1 MPGVALIKNSS
12 LPEGQD
18 AITHNSEFAGVQLK
32 ILLTQLQQVLQASN
46 RQALTT
52 FLMQDSSLTTSQRRL
67 LMGFLGSTDHASIG
81 NRDELTGLLTRSNLL
96 DRLAQEGLSAEGKQ
110 NRLAICFLDLD
121 DFKEINDQHGHAIG
135 DQVLTEIGARIL
147 AAVRPNDLAVRWGG
161 DEFIVLF
168 EGVHTKDLAM
178 QLATR
183 LHGIIATPLQ
193 LKPDHPMRLFLG
205 ASIGVALTTDEKLP
219 VTDLINQADQAMYL
233 AKKSGKNSIRLFNE
247 I

>member
-1 MPGVALIKNSS
+1 MALIKNTS
-12 LPEGQD
+12 LPYGQD
-18 AITHNSEFAGVQLK
+18 PIAHNSEFSGEHLK
-32 ILLTQLQQVLQASN
+32 ILLSQLQQVLEASN

-52 FLMQDSSLTTSQRRL
+52 FLMRDSSLSASQRRL
-67 LMGFLGSTDHASIG
+67 LMEFLGSADHASIG
-81 NRDELTGLLTRSNLL
+81 NRDELTGLLTRSSLL
-96 DRLAQEGLSAEGKQ
+96 DRLAQEARTAEDKQ
-110 NRLAICFLDLD
+110 NKLAICFIDLD

-135 DQVLTEIGARIL
+135 DQVLSEIGARIL
-147 AAVRPNDLAVRWGG
+147 AAIRPKDLAVRWGG

-168 EGVHTKDLAM
+168 EGVHTADLAM

-183 LHGIIATPLQ
+183 LLGIVSTPLQ
-193 LKPDHPMRLFLG
+193 LKPDNPMRLFLG

-233 AKKSGKNSIRLFNE
+233 AKKFGKNSIQLFSE

>member
-1 MPGVALIKNSS
+1 MKKTS
-12 LPEGQD
+12 LPKGQD
-18 AITHNSEFAGVQLK
+18 AIAHDLEFAGEQLK
-32 ILLTQLQQVLQASN
+32 ILFSQLQQVLQASN
-46 RQALTT
+46 RQALTA
-52 FLMQDSSLTTSQRRL
+52 FFKLDSSLTASQRRL
-67 LMGFLGSTDHASIG
+67 LIEFLGGTDKASDG
-81 NRDELTGLLTRSNLL
+81 NRDQLTGLLTRSSLL
-96 DRLAQEGLSAEGKQ
+96 DRFTQEICLVEGKQ

-233 AKKSGKNSIRLFNE
+233 AKKSGKNSIRLFNKSN
-247 I
+247 